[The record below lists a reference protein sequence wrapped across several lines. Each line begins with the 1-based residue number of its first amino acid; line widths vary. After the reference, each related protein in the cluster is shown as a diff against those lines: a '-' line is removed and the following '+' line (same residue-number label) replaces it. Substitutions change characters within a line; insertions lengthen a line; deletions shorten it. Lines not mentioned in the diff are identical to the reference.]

1 MRRVAGKVLR
11 GTVELVAMAGW
22 CWIMWWVVVVVGE
35 GIQEVLR

>member
-1 MRRVAGKVLR
+1 MWRLAVKVSR
-11 GTVELVAMAGW
+11 GTVEVVAIAGW